1 MFRKYKNQ
9 ASFLIFFG
17 ALLLPLL
24 CGRFVPTTV
33 KAFLYAVSL
42 CIKEG
47 LVFCLPFVIF
57 SLLFS
62 SISRLGNR
70 AFRVVLTIFPLICCS
85 NFLNTMLSYGVSKI
99 LSGQGDRYSE
109 VLSGSTAV
117 LDASFHCS
125 LTPLFSNDA
134 ALVCGLILGL
144 LLRPVSKT
152 AAMTCECAASV
163 VTNVFFKILLPL
175 MPLFIVGM
183 MFKMQHD
190 GILSSVCGS
199 YLPVLLA
206 FVLSACSWILLQYI
220 LFAKGSVSKASVYVR
235 NVFPAVATAF
245 GSASS
250 AAAMPLSLK
259 AAEKNCSNAANADII
274 VPSTVNVHLVGDCF
288 FIPMFALSVLQSFG
302 LPFPSFG
309 VYLLFAFHFVL
320 AKFAVAAVP
329 GGGVLVM
336 LPILQNY
343 LGLTPDMLAL
353 VTAIYIL
360 FDPIITACNVAGNG
374 AFAIFFDRIGRRLQY
389 RCDK

>member
-1 MFRKYKNQ
+1 MLRKYKNK

-24 CGRFVPTTV
+24 CGNFVPTTV

-62 SISRLGNR
+62 SISRLSNR

-85 NFLNTMLSYGVSKI
+85 NFLNTMLSYGVSKV
-99 LSGQGDRYSE
+99 LSGQGGRYSE
-109 VLSGSTAV
+109 VLSGSASV
-117 LDASFHCS
+117 LEASFHFS

-152 AAMTCECAASV
+152 AAMACECAASV

-199 YLPVLLA
+199 YLPVLLV
-206 FVLSACSWILLQYI
+206 FVLSACSWILLQYV
-220 LFAKGSVSKASVYVR
+220 LWSKGKLSQAATYVK

-259 AAEKNCSNAANADII
+259 AAEKNCSNPANADII
-274 VPSTVNVHLVGDCF
+274 IPSTVNVHLVGDCF

-374 AFAIFFDRIGRRLQY
+374 AFAIFFDRIGRRLQGG
-389 RCDK
+389 RG

>member
-85 NFLNTMLSYGVSKI
+85 NFLNTMLSYGVSKV

-109 VLSGSTAV
+109 VLSGSTSV
-117 LDASFHCS
+117 LEASFHVS
-125 LTPLFSNDA
+125 LTPLFSNDV

-152 AAMTCECAASV
+152 AAMACECAASV
-163 VTNVFFKILLPL
+163 VTNVFFKILLP
-175 MPLFIVGM
+175 
-183 MFKMQHD
+183 
-190 GILSSVCGS
+190 
-199 YLPVLLA
+199 
-206 FVLSACSWILLQYI
+206 
-220 LFAKGSVSKASVYVR
+220 
-235 NVFPAVATAF
+235 
-245 GSASS
+245 
-250 AAAMPLSLK
+250 
-259 AAEKNCSNAANADII
+259 
-274 VPSTVNVHLVGDCF
+274 
-288 FIPMFALSVLQSFG
+288 
-302 LPFPSFG
+302 
-309 VYLLFAFHFVL
+309 
-320 AKFAVAAVP
+320 
-329 GGGVLVM
+329 
-336 LPILQNY
+336 
-343 LGLTPDMLAL
+343 
-353 VTAIYIL
+353 
-360 FDPIITACNVAGNG
+360 
-374 AFAIFFDRIGRRLQY
+374 
-389 RCDK
+389 

>member
-9 ASFLIFFG
+9 ASFLIFFC

-47 LVFCLPFVIF
+47 LIFCLPFVIF

-62 SISRLGNR
+62 SISRLGHR

-85 NFLNTMLSYGVSKI
+85 NFLNTMLSYGVSKV
-99 LSGQGDRYSE
+99 LSGQRECYSE
-109 VLSGSTAV
+109 VLSGSTSV
-117 LDASFHCS
+117 LEASFHVS

-144 LLRPVSKT
+144 LLRPVSKP
-152 AAMTCECAASV
+152 AAMTCERAASV
-163 VTNVFFKILLPL
+163 VTSIFFKILLPL

-190 GILSSVCGS
+190 GILSSVCGF
-199 YLPVLLA
+199 YLPVLLGFA
-206 FVLSACSWILLQYI
+206 LSACGWILLQYI
-220 LFAKGSVSKASVYVR
+220 LFAKGSLSKAAMYVK

-259 AAEKNCSNAANADII
+259 AAEKNCSDPANADII
-274 VPSTVNVHLVGDCF
+274 IPSTVNVHLVGDCF

-302 LPFPSFG
+302 LPFPNFG
-309 VYLLFAFHFVL
+309 VYLLFALHFVL

-374 AFAIFFDRIGRRLQY
+374 AFAIFFDRVGRLQGG
-389 RCDK
+389 RGK

>member
-33 KAFLYAVSL
+33 KTFLYAVSL

-57 SLLFS
+57 SLLFG
-62 SISRLGNR
+62 SISRLGHR

-85 NFLNTMLSYGVSKI
+85 NFLNTMLSYCVSKI

-109 VLSGSTAV
+109 MLSGSTSV
-117 LDASFHCS
+117 LEASFHMS
-125 LTPLFSNDA
+125 LAPLFSNDV

-144 LLRPVSKT
+144 FLRPVSQS
-152 AAMTCECAASV
+152 AAIACERVALV
-163 VTNVFFKILLPL
+163 VTSIFFKILLPL

-199 YLPVLLA
+199 YLSVLLA
-206 FVLSACSWILLQYI
+206 FVLSVCGWIFLQYI
-220 LFAKGSVSKASVYVR
+220 LFAKGSVSKAMTYMK

-259 AAEKNCSNAANADII
+259 AAEKNCSKPANADII
-274 VPSTVNVHLVGDCF
+274 IPSTVNVHLVGDCF
-288 FIPMFALSVLQSFG
+288 FIPMFSLSVLQSFG
-302 LPFPSFG
+302 LSFPTFG

-329 GGGVLVM
+329 GGGMLVM

-374 AFAIFFDRIGRRLQY
+374 AFVIFFDRIGRRLQGG
-389 RCDK
+389 

>member
-1 MFRKYKNQ
+1 M
-9 ASFLIFFG
+9 
-17 ALLLPLL
+17 
-24 CGRFVPTTV
+24 PTTV

-57 SLLFS
+57 SLLFC

-99 LSGQGDRYSE
+99 LSGQSGRYSE
-109 VLSGSTAV
+109 TLSDSSSVLEA
-117 LDASFHCS
+117 LFHVS
-125 LTPLFSNDA
+125 LTPLFSNDV
-134 ALVCGLILGL
+134 ALGCGLFLGL
-144 LLRPVSKT
+144 FLRRVYLP
-152 AAMTCECAASV
+152 AAAACERVASA
-163 VTNVFFKILLPL
+163 VTNVFFKVLLPL
-175 MPLFIVGM
+175 MPLFIIGM

-190 GILSSVCGS
+190 GVLSSVCGS

-206 FVLSACSWILLQYI
+206 FVLSACGWILLQYI
-220 LFAKGSVSKASVYVR
+220 LFAKGSLSKATTYVK
-235 NVFPAVATAF
+235 NVFPAVVTAF
-245 GSASS
+245 SSASS
-250 AAAMPLSLK
+250 AAAMPFSLK
-259 AAEKNCSNAANADII
+259 AAEKNCSDPANADII
-274 VPSTVNVHLVGDCF
+274 IPSTVNVHLVGDCF

-302 LPFPSFG
+302 LPFPNFS
-309 VYLLFAFHFVL
+309 VYLLFALHFVL

-360 FDPIITACNVAGNG
+360 FDPIITSCNVAGNG
-374 AFAIFFDRIGRRLQY
+374 AFAIFFDRVGMLLQGGRG
-389 RCDK
+389 K

>member
-1 MFRKYKNQ
+1 MFRRYKNQ

-24 CGRFVPTTV
+24 CGNFVPTTV
-33 KAFLYAVSL
+33 KAFLHAVSL

-57 SLLFS
+57 SLLFG
-62 SISRLGNR
+62 SISRLGHR

-85 NFLNTMLSYGVSKI
+85 NFLNTMLSYGVSKV
-99 LSGQGDRYSE
+99 LSGQGERYSE
-109 VLSGSTAV
+109 AFSGSASV
-117 LDASFHCS
+117 LKASFHVS
-125 LTPLFSNDA
+125 LTPLFSNDV

-144 LLRPVSKT
+144 FLRPVSQPV
-152 AAMTCECAASV
+152 AIACERAASV

-183 MFKMQHD
+183 RFKMQHD

-199 YLPVLLA
+199 YLPVLLV
-206 FVLSACSWILLQYI
+206 FVLSACSWILLQYV
-220 LFAKGSVSKASVYVR
+220 LWSKGKLSQAATYVK

-259 AAEKNCSNAANADII
+259 AAEKNCSNPANADII
-274 VPSTVNVHLVGDCF
+274 IPSTVNVHLVGDCF

-374 AFAIFFDRIGRRLQY
+374 AFAIFFDRIGRRLQGG
-389 RCDK
+389 CGK

>member
-85 NFLNTMLSYGVSKI
+85 NFLNTMLSYGVSKV
-99 LSGQGDRYSE
+99 LSGQGSRYSE
-109 VLSGSTAV
+109 VLSGSTSV
-117 LDASFHCS
+117 LEASFHFS
-125 LTPLFSNDA
+125 LTPLFSNDV

-144 LLRPVSKT
+144 FLRPVSQP
-152 AAMTCECAASV
+152 AAMICERAAAV

-190 GILSSVCGS
+190 GVLSSVCGS

-259 AAEKNCSNAANADII
+259 AAEKNCSNPANADII
-274 VPSTVNVHLVGDCF
+274 IPSTVNVHLVGDCF
-288 FIPMFALSVLQSFG
+288 FIPMFALSVLRSFG

-353 VTAIYIL
+353 ITAIYIL

-374 AFAIFFDRIGRRLQY
+374 AFAVFFDRIGRRLQGG
-389 RCDK
+389 CMK